1 MGKIRLFLE
10 SSTIHG
16 LTYISTTRKYVKLF
30 WIIVVLT
37 GFTGAG
43 ILIYESFQ
51 AWDESPVTTTIETL
65 PITEITFPKVT
76 VCPPKNTFTNL
87 NYDIM
92 RTEKMTL
99 DNDTRN
105 KLSNY
110 ATKLLLD
117 ALHKE
122 IMDNV
127 STVLDE
133 NMFYNWYH
141 GLSSIN
147 IPYNSA
153 RGLSC
158 VLTTFATTGSIST
171 QYFGDKFDID
181 KLSTNYEY
189 VFTIRAP
196 TSVKDNLNLTL
207 HFEVEKNSMLGDKF
221 KFGYI
226 SIKEDVRYFT
236 KNYSGKNVGGSY
248 RITVRSKVSK
258 EDVKKLNLKLM
269 PGFSLRWYY
278 TGGEVEKYSN
288 FDIDLVSKSFIR
300 NHT

>member
-1 MGKIRLFLE
+1 MSWIHTTVIVIATDRMGKIKLFLE

-147 IPYNSA
+147 IPYDSA
-153 RGLSC
+153 RGLSY
-158 VLTTFATTGSIST
+158 VLTTFATSGSIST

-207 HFEVEKNSMLGDKF
+207 HFAIEKNSMLGKP
-221 KFGYI
+221 
-226 SIKEDVRYFT
+226 SL
-236 KNYSGKNVGGSY
+236 
-248 RITVRSKVSK
+248 
-258 EDVKKLNLKLM
+258 KKTI
-269 PGFSLRWYY
+269 F
-278 TGGEVEKYSN
+278 
-288 FDIDLVSKSFIR
+288 
-300 NHT
+300 